1 MFLPQRVEPGSSR
14 TGWCALPGSLPLRCH
29 RFPMIRS
36 PSQCPGTLRSST
48 SSGRSTSADHPHE
61 LGGCAAPTRLMRPA
75 SGALRAQHDS
85 CGRASSP
92 CHEGIEPWCRRPR
105 GTPTTPFDCWGSPCT
120 DSLDCHHKPPPGVPA
135 TIWQGCPGTL
145 QIRQHP
151 GLEDPM
157 RHRILRVF
165 GLDRRFWAF
174 TSAATRAD
182 THTSRR
188 CGVSLSRYHGHRST
202 RSDPQ
207 SAAASILPTIPL
219 AIAARSCTVNIRRT
233 NNPSP
238 TSTVATTL

>member
-1 MFLPQRVEPGSSR
+1 M
-14 TGWCALPGSLPLRCH
+14 H
-29 RFPMIRS
+29 RFSRLPSQASARS
-36 PSQCPGTLRSST
+36 PRDDL
-48 SSGRSTSADHPHE
+48 A
-61 LGGCAAPTRLMRPA
+61 
-75 SGALRAQHDS
+75 
-85 CGRASSP
+85 
-92 CHEGIEPWCRRPR
+92 
-105 GTPTTPFDCWGSPCT
+105 
-120 DSLDCHHKPPPGVPA
+120 
-135 TIWQGCPGTL
+135 GCPGTL

-151 GLEDPM
+151 SLEDPM

-207 SAAASILPTIPL
+207 SAAASILLTIPL

-233 NNPSP
+233 NNPSRQALLLRP
-238 TSTVATTL
+238 YDTADPFDVPLPGWCRIQAITPGATGVCRKPRNTVKNSPFL

>member
-1 MFLPQRVEPGSSR
+1 M
-14 TGWCALPGSLPLRCH
+14 
-29 RFPMIRS
+29 RFE
-36 PSQCPGTLRSST
+36 
-48 SSGRSTSADHPHE
+48 HK
-61 LGGCAAPTRLMRPA
+61 
-75 SGALRAQHDS
+75 HDS
-85 CGRASSP
+85 CGRARSCLP
-92 CHEGIEPWCRRPR
+92 VGGIEPWCRRPR
-105 GTPTTPFDCWGSPCT
+105 GTPTTPFRLLGEPLHRFSRLPSQASARSPR
-120 DSLDCHHKPPPGVPA
+120 DDLA
-135 TIWQGCPGTL
+135 GCPGTL